1 MAAAFLNS
9 FTLAL
14 GEITGRSYGGGVL
27 TFEPGEIRKLK
38 IPMTGADRLDL
49 EQIDRW
55 IREDKI
61 YETLDYTD
69 QILLKEGLGL
79 SDREIV
85 LLRGIWEK
93 LRDRRIYR
101 KENRKNGN
109 PSAKAKADGQKPPG
123 KTEP

>member
-1 MAAAFLNS
+1 
-9 FTLAL
+9 
-14 GEITGRSYGGGVL
+14 
-27 TFEPGEIRKLK
+27 
-38 IPMTGADRLDL
+38 MTGADRLDL